1 VEFVYHTHPIHPLKT
16 NSRMINGHFWIE
28 NEEGVVIYDP
38 QFPDYRV
45 LADLHKCDLTKPQ
58 YRKASAER
66 QRELIT
72 TQIFPQMLTI
82 NRGLK
87 EGFVPDEEFWTPQSH
102 NCASN
107 CLRYKCRGG
116 EGKIVYGDFGWE
128 RKNGSGVFWEFE
140 DCLCDAAHAAEMRRT
155 ILAMTKKERKEMKRK
170 YLKAVRKRE
179 ITHNKYS
186 EQMGQLYNYLEAA
199 GIPPSAIGVRR

>member
-1 VEFVYHTHPIHPLKT
+1 
-16 NSRMINGHFWIE
+16 MINGHFWIE
-28 NEEGVVIYDP
+28 NDDGKVIYAP

-45 LADLHKCDLTKPQ
+45 LADLHKCDINKPQ

-72 TQIFPQMLTI
+72 HQIFPQMLTI
-82 NRGLK
+82 NRALK
-87 EGFVPDEEFWTPQSH
+87 EGFEPDEEFWTPQSH

-116 EGKIVYGDFGWE
+116 EGKVVYGDFGWE

-140 DCLCDAAHAAEMRRT
+140 DAQTDEENAAVMRKT

-170 YLKAVRKRE
+170 YMKAVQMRQY
-179 ITHNKYS
+179 THTKYS
-186 EQMGQLYNYLEAA
+186 EQMGTLYNFLEAA
-199 GIPPSAIGVRR
+199 GIPPSAIGPHRVLKISI